1 METGLGVGAS
11 FFWGTLSITEVHV
24 RDSVSW
30 TQSQQWGMTC
40 CSPQAGSILLST
52 FDPSSPPPNPL
63 QLHFQGKGITLAK
76 IIFKTQPI
84 SFAGFRNGTALL
96 HPTPHVIE
104 QRSTRGACRG
114 WDVTLRPQSVHAMRL
129 DCSQLRFWGQKG
141 QKWKLFSWPFSYH

>member
-1 METGLGVGAS
+1 MFSLPWAATGGFEAEAWYDLIIKNSSGPSMETGLGVEAS
-11 FFWGTLSITEVHV
+11 FFWGILSITKVHV
-24 RDSVSW
+24 RDSMSR
-30 TQSQQWGMTC
+30 TQSQQWGMTR

-52 FDPSSPPPNPL
+52 FDPSLPPPNPL

-96 HPTPHVIE
+96 YPTLHVIE

-114 WDVTLRPQSVHAMRL
+114 
-129 DCSQLRFWGQKG
+129 
-141 QKWKLFSWPFSYH
+141 